1 MNERKYFAVSLKH
14 LYPWK
19 FGDKLCL
26 WGYKRTKDNEER
38 CFGGYTECVENA
50 ELYSIEEFCG
60 AYNKTIPH
68 LMKEE
73 PVKIDYK
80 QWRSL
85 KAHYDSVL
93 VAREDV
99 ESYYKMCGFMKDGAK

>member
-1 MNERKYFAVSLKH
+1 MSERNYFAVSLKH

-19 FGDKLCL
+19 FGDRLCL
-26 WGYKRTKDNEER
+26 WGHKRTADNEER
-38 CFGGYTECVENA
+38 CFAGYTECIERA
-50 ELYSIEEFCG
+50 ELYTIEEFCG

-99 ESYYKMCGFMKDGAK
+99 ESYYKMCGFVKEVKV